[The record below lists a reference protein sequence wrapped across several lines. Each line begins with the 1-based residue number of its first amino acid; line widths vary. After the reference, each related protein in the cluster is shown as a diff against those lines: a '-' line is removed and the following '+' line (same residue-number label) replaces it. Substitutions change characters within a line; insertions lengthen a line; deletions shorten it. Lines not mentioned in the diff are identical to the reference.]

1 MCQKCESGTIC
12 CSDGFKDPPSMNPVF
27 LQVHVKRLVGIYLP
41 SDARLKDDGW
51 LEVSENSD
59 PELLQK

>member
-1 MCQKCESGTIC
+1 
-12 CSDGFKDPPSMNPVF
+12 MNPVF